1 MGYQKNLSDPTLEPN
16 RLKNV
21 TKFVPQKPSDPTLE
35 PNRLKNVTKFVPQK
49 QSDPT
54 LEPNG
59 LKNCHKWGV
68 TKNLSDTCRTW
79 IVSRSADLT
88 QLVGLKLCHGLG
100 KALFS
105 CLKKI

>member
-1 MGYQKNLSDPTLEPN
+1 MGYEKNL
-16 RLKNV
+16 
-21 TKFVPQKPSDPTLE
+21 SDPTLE

-59 LKNCHKWGV
+59 LANCHKWVVTKAYPNSVGLENCHKWGV
-68 TKNLSDTCRTW
+68 TKNLSDICRTW
-79 IVSRSADLT
+79 FVSRSANLT

-105 CLKKI
+105 CLKKIYV